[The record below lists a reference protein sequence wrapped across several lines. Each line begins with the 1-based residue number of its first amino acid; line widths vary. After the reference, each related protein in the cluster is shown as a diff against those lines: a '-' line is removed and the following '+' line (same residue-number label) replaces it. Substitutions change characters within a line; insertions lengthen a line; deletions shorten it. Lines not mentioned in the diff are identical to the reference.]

1 MRAKPK
7 EKQIL
12 LFIFEMRIL
21 TRILSYILMNKY
33 NLFIIYIYN
42 N

>member
-21 TRILSYILMNKY
+21 KLVLIILE
-33 NLFIIYIYN
+33 N

>member
-21 TRILSYILMNKY
+21 IYLK
-33 NLFIIYIYN
+33 LFIIYIYN

>member
-21 TRILSYILMNKY
+21 IYLKK
-33 NLFIIYIYN
+33 IIYYIYL
-42 N
+42 